1 MGRIVA
7 SVILLTAS
15 FGAAGC
21 GFVEH
26 LLGVPEAAPPL
37 GEGLVDDVETLIDHG
52 LSGDSSE
59 PAGQCIPSETDE
71 PCDDTVDEETPAV
84 TVDLLAGIW
93 VEAAYGSAAVHIG
106 LDGSVRQLDLAD
118 VIAGAPLPAGVP
130 RTLFHVGQ
138 LTILPDGNIGIDADL
153 SLAGFS
159 ATGEGSGYIDPSLNA
174 ILGMTLYGNMTVLGA
189 KSDLYIPDTVWLRW
203 DPLTGEFPY
212 FDHPS

>member
-7 SVILLTAS
+7 TVILLTAS

-26 LLGVPEAAPPL
+26 ILGVPEAAPPL
-37 GEGLVDDVETLIDHG
+37 GQGLVDDVETLIDHG

-71 PCDDTVDEETPAV
+71 PCDDTVYEETPAV
-84 TVDLLAGIW
+84 PVDLLAGIW

-106 LDGSVRQLDLAD
+106 LDGSVRQVDLAD

-130 RTLFHVGQ
+130 RTLFRVGQ
-138 LTILPDGNIGIDADL
+138 LTTWPDGSVGVDANL
-153 SLAGFS
+153 SVAGFS
-159 ATGEGSGYIDPSLNA
+159 VAGEGSGYIDPSLNA

-203 DPLTGEFPY
+203 DPLTGTFPY
-212 FDHPS
+212 LNDPS